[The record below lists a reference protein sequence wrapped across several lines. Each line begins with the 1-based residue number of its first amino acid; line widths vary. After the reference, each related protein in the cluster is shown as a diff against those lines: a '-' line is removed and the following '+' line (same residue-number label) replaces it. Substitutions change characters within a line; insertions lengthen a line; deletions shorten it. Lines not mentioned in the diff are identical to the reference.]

1 MPAFFYIKHRAQASD
16 FRSFGRLLM
25 GASFPKTPPKV
36 RQGFVRKRERHARPR
51 DKRHRPTRRMSN
63 RSVCSIQPQSL
74 FEGGRP

>member
-36 RQGFVRKRERHARPR
+36 RQGFVRKREKATRAAARQKTSPYAAHVEPER
-51 DKRHRPTRRMSN
+51 LLDTAPKL
-63 RSVCSIQPQSL
+63 V
-74 FEGGRP
+74 